1 MPCMIQLCPFSAM
14 RLIIVPAVFLAAS
27 LCFGAA
33 IAASPTAPG
42 PEPAKKLFGKAHK
55 PAKLK
60 PASFGT
66 YNRGCLA
73 GAEHLSADGPA
84 WQSMRLKR
92 NRQWAHPVMIEYL
105 KKLAIDVQAAGFWR
119 GLLVGDL
126 SQPRGGPMLTGHA
139 SHQIGLD
146 ADIWL
151 MEMPK
156 KRLSKKRRNSIS
168 AVSVIRDRAHIN
180 PKIWSVKH
188 AKLLKQAASYDQV
201 ERIFVHPAIKKALCD
216 WSEGQKRDWLRHIR
230 PWYGHH
236 YHFHVRM
243 KCPKSMKFCR
253 NQPPPPPGDGCDSE
267 RLSWWLSDKPYRKAK
282 PSKTKPK
289 KKYKPKPPITL
300 ADLPEQ
306 CAEVIEAK

>member
-1 MPCMIQLCPFSAM
+1 MHLMIRRYPLSAKLFFCALTLLMFGSESAHAKEASAM
-14 RLIIVPAVFLAAS
+14 PV
-27 LCFGAA
+27 
-33 IAASPTAPG
+33 
-42 PEPAKKLFGKAHK
+42 PAKKLFGKAAE
-55 PAKLK
+55 PAKMK
-60 PASFGT
+60 PGSFGT

-92 NRQWAHPVMIEYL
+92 NRQWAHPSMIEYL
-105 KKLAIDVQAAGFWR
+105 KELALDVQAAGFWR

-151 MEMPK
+151 LEMPK
-156 KRLSKKRRNSIS
+156 KRLSKKRRDSIS
-168 AVSVIRDRAHIN
+168 AVSVIRDRKSIN
-180 PKIWSVKH
+180 PKIWTEKH
-188 AKLLKQAASYDQV
+188 AKLIRRAASDDRV
-201 ERIFVHPAIKKALCD
+201 ARIFVHPAIKKALCD
-216 WSEGQKRDWLRHIR
+216 WSEGEKRDWLRRIR

-243 KCPKSMKFCR
+243 KCPSDLKFCR
-253 NQPPPPPGDGCDSE
+253 NQPAPAAGDGCDSKK
-267 RLSWWLSDKPYRKAK
+267 LAWWLSDKPYRKSK
-282 PSKTKPK
+282 PSKKKPK

-300 ADLPEQ
+300 ADLPGQ
-306 CAEVIEAK
+306 CAKVIKAQ